1 MKTIFDC
8 ADVSSNHDTHKADY
22 TEAAG
27 SLHFDTQARLI
38 VPDQLFGEVP
48 PLTPTTWAWNQL
60 FTKLGPTV
68 YGKGTQKVLP
78 SDYLLSIPPQLLAT
92 NLNDH
97 LTRIN
102 GAVWLVRSYDDSC
115 RAVLSDGF
123 TTIGN
128 TEILDILAGVVEQNQ
143 TPDFQ
148 LIRPSVQAD
157 EINIKSV
164 WKNINKRGGDYGI
177 GVYLGNGEIGNRKL
191 RIYPMVQRH
200 SCTNSIIV
208 EHDKGIEFVHRGN
221 KFTKMVQIKSVI
233 AELFGLAAEVLEKMI
248 AAEAEAIP
256 HFTDVLAGLSVQYG
270 WDDETY
276 ATVAM
281 GTEGRDT
288 RAGLVNG
295 ITYAAHAIEREPS
308 AQADMEIIGGRILL
322 APDSLFYQMAQ
333 RVRK

>member
-1 MKTIFDC
+1 MQTIFDC
-8 ADVSSNHDTHKADY
+8 LDVSSMHDTHKADY
-22 TEAAG
+22 TEEARK
-27 SLHFDTQARLI
+27 LRFDDQSRLM
-38 VPDQLFGEVP
+38 VPRQLFGGVP
-48 PLTPTTWAWNQL
+48 PLAPTAWAWGQV
-60 FTKLGPTV
+60 FSKLAPAV
-68 YGKGTQKVLP
+68 YGKGSQKTLP
-78 SDYLLSIPPQLLAT
+78 GDYLLSIPPRLLAT

-97 LTRIN
+97 LSNIN
-102 GAVWLVRSYDDSC
+102 GTVWLVRAYDEIC

-128 TEILDILAGVVEQNQ
+128 TEILDVLAGVVEQNQ
-143 TPDFQ
+143 TPDFK
-148 LIRPSVQAD
+148 LVRPSVLPD

-164 WKNINKRGGDYGI
+164 WKNIHKPGGDYGI
-177 GVYLGNGEIGNRKL
+177 GVYVGNGEIGNRRL
-191 RIYPMVQRH
+191 RIYPIVQRH

-256 HFTDVLAGLSVQYG
+256 HFTDVLAGLSAQYG
-270 WDDETY
+270 WDDKTY
-276 ATVAM
+276 ATVAI
-281 GTEGRDT
+281 GTEGKDT

-295 ITYAAHAIEREPS
+295 ITFAAHAIEREPS
-308 AQADMEIIGGRILL
+308 EQADMEILGGRILM
-322 APDSLFYQMAQ
+322 APDSLFHQMAE

>member
-1 MKTIFDC
+1 MDTIFDC
-8 ADVSSNHDTHKADY
+8 LEASLAHDTHKADY
-22 TEAAG
+22 TEAARNM
-27 SLHFDTQARLI
+27 HFDDESRLV

-48 PLTPTTWAWNQL
+48 PLEPTTWAWGQI
-60 FTKLGPTV
+60 FTKLAPPV
-68 YGKGTQKVLP
+68 YGKGSQKTLP
-78 SDYLLSIPPQLLAT
+78 GDYLLAIPPHLRSI

-97 LTRIN
+97 LMRMN
-102 GAVWLVRSYDDSC
+102 GAVWLVRSYDDAC

-128 TEILDILAGVVEQNQ
+128 TEILDVLAGVVEQNQ

-148 LIRPSVQAD
+148 LVRPSVRPD
-157 EINIKSV
+157 EINIRSV
-164 WKNINKRGGDYGI
+164 WKNVRKGGGDYGI
-177 GVYLGNGEIGNRKL
+177 GVYVGNGEIGNRKL
-191 RIYPMVQRH
+191 RIYPIVQRH
-200 SCTNSIIV
+200 ACTNSIIV

-221 KFTKMVQIKSVI
+221 KFTKMVQIKSII

-256 HFTDVLAGLSVQYG
+256 HFTDVLAGLSAHYG
-270 WDDETY
+270 WDDKTY
-276 ATVAM
+276 ATVAV

-295 ITYAAHAIEREPS
+295 ITFAAHAIPREPS
-308 AQADMEIIGGRILL
+308 EQADMEILGGRILM
-322 APDSLFYQMAQ
+322 APDSLFHQMAQ